1 MSRTRLA
8 GLSPAA
14 RAWYLAKI
22 AYLAERNPAA
32 AAKLSEKMRFA
43 RQTLAEYPNVGPSGR
58 SPGARRLVVGPYILT
73 VRRHR
78 GETEII
84 HIRHGRQTEKSKD

>member
-14 RAWYLAKI
+14 RAWYLAEI

-58 SPGARRLVVGPYILT
+58 SPGTRRLVVGPYILT

-84 HIRHGRQTEKSKD
+84 HIRHGRQLDKKE

>member
-14 RAWYLAKI
+14 RAWYLAEI

-43 RQTLAEYPNVGPSGR
+43 RQSLAEYPNVGPSGR
-58 SPGARRLVVGPYILT
+58 SPGTRRLVVGPYILT

-84 HIRHGRQTEKSKD
+84 HIRHGRQLDKKE